1 MGEVIDGK
9 AFAANLRAAVGRQAA
24 ALKAAHGLVPGLA
37 VVLIGE
43 DPASQVYVRHK
54 VQATVEAGMESF
66 RTDLPADTSE
76 EALLEVV
83 ARLNADARVH
93 GILVQLPLP
102 KQIDAEKVLLAIED
116 RKSTRLN
123 SSHYCASRMPSS
135 A

>member
-37 VVLIGE
+37 VVLIGA
-43 DPASQVYVRHK
+43 DPASHVYVRHK

-66 RTDLPADTSE
+66 RPDLPADPSE

-83 ARLNADARVH
+83 ARLNADARVP
-93 GILVQLPLP
+93 GLLLQSPLP
-102 KQIDAEKVLLAIED
+102 NLFSPETV
-116 RKSTRLN
+116 RLGN
-123 SSHYCASRMPSS
+123 T
-135 A
+135 

>member
-76 EALLEVV
+76 EAMLEVV
-83 ARLNADARVH
+83 ARLNARTEERRV
-93 GILVQLPLP
+93 GTGSG
-102 KQIDAEKVLLAIED
+102 
-116 RKSTRLN
+116 STGR
-123 SSHYCASRMPSS
+123 SRWGHDT
-135 A
+135 

>member
-9 AFAANLRAAVGRQAA
+9 AFAANLRAAVGRQTA

-76 EALLEVV
+76 AALLEVV

-93 GILVQLPLP
+93 GVRVQMTPP
-102 KQIDAEKVLLAIED
+102 KQTDTEKGMMAVD
-116 RKSTRLN
+116 PRKGE
-123 SSHYCASRMPSS
+123 
-135 A
+135 